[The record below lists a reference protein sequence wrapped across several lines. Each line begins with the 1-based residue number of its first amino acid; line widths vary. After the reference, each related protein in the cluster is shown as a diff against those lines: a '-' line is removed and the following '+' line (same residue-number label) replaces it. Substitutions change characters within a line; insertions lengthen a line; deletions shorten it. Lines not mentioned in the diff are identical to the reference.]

1 VNYLDLEILLLKK
14 LYVLKRR
21 FNLYGIKA
29 EFEAEGSSI
38 EDIIFLR
45 KITSQCNTKL
55 YVKIGGVEAL
65 NDIYNCIKIGV
76 DGLIAPMVETKFG
89 LFKFLEIIKNISI
102 KKKPFLS
109 INIESESGFKNLDKI
124 LKIAKNSINNITV
137 GRSDFSKSY
146 FNPKINQNSFFITK
160 KIIEIAVQAKKN
172 KLYTTV
178 GGGVDEETIK
188 TYKKNKQIFKL
199 IKNME
204 TRKVILPTKTFLKKN
219 GALQAA
225 LDFEKHY
232 ILCKKQKQDFTIKSE
247 LNRLSILNNRE

>member
-1 VNYLDLEILLLKK
+1 MNYLDLEILLLKK

-146 FNPKINQNSFFITK
+146 FNPKINQNSFYNK
-160 KIIEIAVQAKKN
+160 KIIEIAVQAKN

-199 IKNME
+199 IK
-204 TRKVILPTKTFLKKN
+204 TWKL
-219 GALQAA
+219 
-225 LDFEKHY
+225 EK
-232 ILCKKQKQDFTIKSE
+232 
-247 LNRLSILNNRE
+247 